1 MVDVQID
8 PEKEILVLEV
18 EGLDK
23 LWSFRSHFEI
33 PLANIVD
40 VHQADPDVA
49 KGWWKGLRAPGM
61 HVPGFIVEGTFYKDG
76 RRLFWDVKSHE
87 KAIVIDLK
95 DERYDELIINVED
108 PVREVERIRSMIA
121 SRAVT
126 R

>member
-8 PEKEILVLEV
+8 PDKKMLVLEM

-33 PLANIVD
+33 PLANILD

-49 KGWWKGLRAPGM
+49 KGWWKGLRAPGT

-76 RRLFWDVKSHE
+76 KRLFWDVKSHE
-87 KAIVIDLK
+87 KAIVIDLQ
-95 DERYDELIINVED
+95 DERYDELIIDVED
-108 PVREVERIRSMIA
+108 PAREVEQIRSLIA
-121 SRAVT
+121 SRAAAH
-126 R
+126 